1 MKSSLKVSGEKNW
14 FWILLLAAACVM
26 LFRDLLFT
34 DKIIRA
40 SDVISQYFWGART
53 FKEQTPLD
61 FIRSLPSIF
70 QANWD
75 PLSDGG
81 RTLEGGWN
89 ANRLLFHEYVIL
101 HYFPF
106 PASIAW
112 LAVLSLVWGGVGTYW
127 YCRLIGVG
135 RFGAFAAGF
144 LFAFCVENAS
154 LINAGHIQKIETI
167 CWFPW
172 VLFFLE
178 KALRGGRFFH
188 YAMTAL
194 MLAIQFFNMHWQIS
208 FYSCLAVGL
217 YWFFHVGGRR
227 LAEGKAYG
235 ARPLG
240 REVLLAAVMVLLF
253 FTTISMSFAPLF
265 SWSRQ
270 SERAGG
276 MSYEEGMSWSM
287 PPEEVLT
294 FFVPGLVGYSRQEAG
309 DTPEQ
314 GHVYYWGRMHFT
326 QTNDYLGLLPWLLL
340 PLPLMFRRDRYTWFF
355 TSLAAAT
362 LVMALGKYT
371 VIYRFMFEHLPGF
384 ATFRVPKMILFLFA
398 FALAVLAG
406 RGIDLLEALAADRK
420 KRRAWLAG
428 VAAFVTALGL
438 LWLWLSQS
446 GNTVLSLAS
455 GVIDQATRYQSD
467 SSLVAER
474 YAFMTREAA
483 IAVGIAVCYLAV
495 FFAWSRQW
503 FSTKVL
509 MILLVLLLGGELA
522 RVNGKLLVVTAAP
535 SADKKQAKTDVVE
548 FLQKNAGHYRIQPV
562 NEQNAH
568 YYADYG
574 LANISAYVTI
584 SEKRYREFLENF
596 SLMGPMPD
604 MINLKYLVMPL
615 AEFQAQQAVLSPK
628 YAPVFTSAT
637 GSVVLENRTVLPKA
651 WLVPAVQVAPDPNQ
665 RLMFMGS
672 PYFNPRSLALVENSP
687 PFTLPPTGGGEPLGA
702 AEVSAYEANKVV
714 VKASPY
720 RPALLVLGEKYY
732 RWWSAYVD
740 GKRVEIEPVNHILRG
755 VYLGPGNHTVEFRFD
770 PLPFRIGKYLTL
782 GSFALFGGL
791 LLREWQIRR
800 RSPRE
805 CGS

>member
-1 MKSSLKVSGEKNW
+1 MNKKFSLPEKDW
-14 FWILLLAAACVM
+14 FWIALLGAACLV

-40 SDVISQYFWGART
+40 SDVITQYFWGAKAL
-53 FKEQTPLD
+53 KEMPPLD
-61 FIRSLPSIF
+61 YLRSLPSIF
-70 QANWD
+70 QAGWD
-75 PLSDGG
+75 SLSDGG

-89 ANRLLFHEYVIL
+89 ANRLLFYEYVVL

-112 LAVLSLVWGGVGTYW
+112 IAVLSLIWGGIGTYW

-135 RFGAFAAGF
+135 RLGAFAAGF

-167 CWFPW
+167 SWFPW

-178 KALRGGRFFH
+178 KALRSGRLFH

-194 MLAIQFFNMHWQIS
+194 MLGLQFFNMHWQIS

-217 YWFFHVGGRR
+217 YWFFHVGSRW

-235 ARPLG
+235 RKVLG

-287 PPEEVLT
+287 PPEEALT

-309 DTPEQ
+309 DTPAQ
-314 GHVYYWGRMHFT
+314 GDVFYWGRMHFT

-340 PLPLMFRRDRYTWFF
+340 PLPLMFRRDRHTWFF
-355 TSLAAAT
+355 TTLGAAT
-362 LVMALGKYT
+362 LIMALGKYT
-371 VIYRFMFEHLPGF
+371 AIYRFMFEQLPGF

-398 FALAVLAG
+398 FALAVLMG
-406 RGIDLLEALAADRK
+406 RGIDLLDTLAVDRK
-420 KRRAWLAG
+420 KNNRWLAG
-428 VAAFVTALGL
+428 LGVFVALLGL

-446 GNTVLSLAS
+446 GEAVVSLAS
-455 GVIDQATRYQSD
+455 GVIDQPTRYQSD
-467 SSLVAER
+467 PSLIVER
-474 YAFMTREAA
+474 YAFMTRETA
-483 IAVGIAVCYLAV
+483 IAVGIAACYLSL
-495 FFAWSRQW
+495 FFAWSRKW
-503 FSTKVL
+503 LSTRVL
-509 MILLVLLLGGELA
+509 TVLLVLLLGGELA
-522 RVNGKLLVVTAAP
+522 RVNGELLVTTTSP
-535 SADKKQAKTDVVE
+535 SGDRKQAKTDVVD
-548 FLQKNAGHYRIQPV
+548 FLLKNTGNYRIQPI

-584 SEKRYREFLENF
+584 SEKRYKEFLENF
-596 SLMGPMPD
+596 NLMGAMPD
-604 MINLKYLVMPL
+604 IMNLKYLVMPL
-615 AEFQAQQAVLSPK
+615 AEFQAQQAVLSAK
-628 YAPVFTSAT
+628 YAPVFTSTT
-637 GSVVLENRTVLPKA
+637 GSVVLANKTVLPKA
-651 WLVPAVQVAPDPNQ
+651 WLVHAVQVAPDPNQ
-665 RLMFMGS
+665 RLMLMNS
-672 PYFNPRSLALVENSP
+672 PYFAPRQMALVENPP
-687 PFTLPPTGGGEPLGA
+687 PFPMPAAAGGDPPVPV
-702 AEVSAYEANKVV
+702 EVTTYEANKIIIT
-714 VKASPY
+714 AATP

-732 RWWSAYVD
+732 RWWYAYVD

-755 VYLGPGNHTVEFRFD
+755 VYLAPGSHRVEFRFD
-770 PLPFRIGKYLTL
+770 PLPFKIGKYLTL
-782 GSFALFGGL
+782 GTFAFFGVL
-791 LLREWQIRR
+791 LLREWRNRR
-800 RSPRE
+800 RPQGES
-805 CGS
+805 

>member
-14 FWILLLAAACVM
+14 FWILLLVAVCIV

-53 FKEQTPLD
+53 FKEQAPLD
-61 FIRSLPSIF
+61 FIRTLPGIF

-101 HYFPF
+101 HNFPF

-112 LAVLSLVWGGVGTYW
+112 LAVLSLIWGGIGTYW

-167 CWFPW
+167 SWFPW

-194 MLAIQFFNMHWQIS
+194 MLAVQFFNMHWQIS

-217 YWFFHVGGRR
+217 YWFFHVGARR

-235 ARPLG
+235 TKPLG
-240 REVLLAAVMVLLF
+240 REVLFAAVMVLLF

-309 DTPEQ
+309 DPPGE

-326 QTNDYLGLLPWLLL
+326 QTNDYLGLLPWFLL

-355 TSLAAAT
+355 TFLAATA

-371 VIYRFMFEHLPGF
+371 FIYRFMFEHLPGF

-398 FALAVLAG
+398 FAMAVLMG
-406 RGIDLLEALAADRK
+406 RGIDLLEVLAADRRK
-420 KRRAWLAG
+420 TRGWLAG
-428 VAAFVTALGL
+428 LAAGVALLGL

-467 SSLVAER
+467 PSLIAER
-474 YAFMTREAA
+474 YAFMTRETA
-483 IAVGIAVCYLAV
+483 IAVGIASCYLAA
-495 FFAWSRQW
+495 FFAWSRKW
-503 FSTKVL
+503 LSTKVL
-509 MILLVLLLGGELA
+509 MVLLVLLLGGELA

-535 SADKKQAKTDVVE
+535 SADKKQAETDVVD
-548 FLQKNAGHYRIQPV
+548 FLQKNVGHYRIQPI
-562 NEQNAH
+562 NEQNPH

-584 SEKRYREFLENF
+584 SEKLYREFLENF
-596 SLMGPMPD
+596 SLMGAMPD
-604 MINLKYLVMPL
+604 MMNLKYLVMPL
-615 AEFQAQQAVLSPK
+615 AEFQAQQPVLSAK
-628 YAPVFTSAT
+628 YTPVFTSST
-637 GSVVLENRTVLPKA
+637 GSVVLENKTVLPKA
-651 WLVPAVQVAPDPNQ
+651 WLVHAVQVAPDPRQ
-665 RLMFMGS
+665 RLMFMKS
-672 PYFNPRSLALVENSP
+672 PYFSPRELALVENPP
-687 PFTLPPTGGGEPLGA
+687 PFQLPQADGGGPSVPVDVTTYEP
-702 AEVSAYEANKVV
+702 NRIV
-714 VKASPY
+714 VKTFPQ

-732 RWWSAYVD
+732 RWWYAYVD

-755 VYLGPGNHTVEFRFD
+755 VYLSPGDHTVEFRFD
-770 PLPFRIGKYLTL
+770 PLPFKVGKYLTL
-782 GSFALFGGL
+782 ASFAFFAVMLV
-791 LLREWQIRR
+791 REWLLRR
-800 RSPRE
+800 RS
-805 CGS
+805 SAV